1 MASSLTVCVS
11 AAGLPSPP
19 PTPSQTL
26 LESPRGL
33 SIYSGFIGWGDTSKS
48 PRALL
53 ECEAQLARSV
63 SDSSACGASRMSP
76 SRADAFGSQDASVR
90 THANVVFSPQGCGM
104 STSYI
109 DNPVY
114 GPGTPERVSASSDFA
129 SVVLITLASPHSSRS
144 RRVRLSVP
152 GETSPCYPGDI
163 AEDEERPSIGVRR
176 VPSGRRVGTASS
188 RRRVSCPASFI
199 RSNGSG
205 EVPATSS
212 QPAQSAAGCGISPKT
227 PSRHVYRSTCPV
239 PRSILRGSCQLLPD
253 TSCLALTAELARPAA
268 TSSPASHAAPSP
280 PTPNTSSSTRSCPPS
295 YPIVPAAAGETDNV
309 FLIPPSMAGPLS
321 PEDAALFDADMQDL
335 EACGLVDWQNADD
348 LNAAALER
356 IARGTDWDRLAA
368 GLNASPVGWADEEAA
383 DRLLLSP
390 QWRAAMAP
398 KPAVDAVTA
407 MLSAA
412 FGMSHEDRLLFGADM
427 ADLEALGLV
436 HWEVADLEQRVTSTR
451 LQRLGERMQQML
463 EELQADRRRREGPAS
478 SWCGVEC
485 GAPGTLTGA
494 EAIHL
499 FVAAY

>member
-152 GETSPCYPGDI
+152 GETV
-163 AEDEERPSIGVRR
+163 RPSMQSCKTGTRVQETETLRR
-176 VPSGRRVGTASS
+176 ATPLCTAGHGGS
-188 RRRVSCPASFI
+188 R
-199 RSNGSG
+199 
-205 EVPATSS
+205 
-212 QPAQSAAGCGISPKT
+212 
-227 PSRHVYRSTCPV
+227 YM
-239 PRSILRGSCQLLPD
+239 PRL
-253 TSCLALTAELARPAA
+253 
-268 TSSPASHAAPSP
+268 
-280 PTPNTSSSTRSCPPS
+280 
-295 YPIVPAAAGETDNV
+295 
-309 FLIPPSMAGPLS
+309 
-321 PEDAALFDADMQDL
+321 
-335 EACGLVDWQNADD
+335 
-348 LNAAALER
+348 
-356 IARGTDWDRLAA
+356 
-368 GLNASPVGWADEEAA
+368 
-383 DRLLLSP
+383 
-390 QWRAAMAP
+390 
-398 KPAVDAVTA
+398 
-407 MLSAA
+407 
-412 FGMSHEDRLLFGADM
+412 
-427 ADLEALGLV
+427 
-436 HWEVADLEQRVTSTR
+436 
-451 LQRLGERMQQML
+451 
-463 EELQADRRRREGPAS
+463 
-478 SWCGVEC
+478 
-485 GAPGTLTGA
+485 
-494 EAIHL
+494 
-499 FVAAY
+499 